1 MDDLEIKVAITYKV
15 PIRGTPLSLTLSH
28 DMSHDIDSGA
38 GR

>member
-15 PIRGTPLSLTLSH
+15 PIRGTPLSPTLSH
-28 DMSHDIDSGA
+28 GIDSGA

>member
-15 PIRGTPLSLTLSH
+15 PIRGTPLAHTLSH
-28 DMSHDIDSGA
+28 GIDSGA